1 MRVVLTALALV
12 VLAGCTATGTASPP
26 AGSAGLAG
34 VGSPG
39 NPLLVSCGQ
48 ESFSDPP
55 PPAQAQPGDL
65 AIGPL
70 YVVNG
75 RRLAAVSPAD
85 YSSHGSWKVPF
96 VVAPGATATVEI
108 GPNGRGQVVI
118 SGPYTPGGGVVAATY
133 RSCAGKTGFFAQ
145 SFTFLH
151 GQTRGC
157 VPLEVTTG
165 AGRPV
170 LHATVSLAAGTCAR

>member
-12 VLAGCTATGTASPP
+12 VLAGCTAAGTTSLP
-26 AGSAGLAG
+26 AGSAG

-70 YVVNG
+70 YVANG
-75 RRLAAVSPAD
+75 RRLATVSPAD
-85 YSSHGSWKVPF
+85 YSSNGSWKVPF

-108 GPNGRGQVVI
+108 GKNGRGQVVI

-145 SFTFLH
+145 NFTFLH
-151 GQTRGC
+151 GQTHGC
-157 VPLEVTTG
+157 VPLEVTIG

-170 LHATVSLAAGTCAR
+170 LHATLSLAAGTCAR